1 MLIPGLV
8 NLIPLFSVY
17 TKLGMVDKFWGLV
30 LLYLP
35 SVMPFA
41 VMVLLNYLHSVP
53 FTLEEAAMIDG
64 CSRFQLLTK
73 IILPV
78 IVPGV
83 VAVSMISFV
92 TIWNEFIIT
101 LIFTTGGN
109 VRTLTMTMYYLV
121 GKNSVNYG
129 AVCAAAF
136 ISLVPVLII
145 FIIFRK
151 QFINSMIDGAI
162 KG

>member
-1 MLIPGLV
+1 
-8 NLIPLFSVY
+8 
-17 TKLGMVDKFWGLV
+17 
-30 LLYLP
+30 
-35 SVMPFA
+35 
-41 VMVLLNYLHSVP
+41 
-53 FTLEEAAMIDG
+53 
-64 CSRFQLLTK
+64 
-73 IILPV
+73 
-78 IVPGV
+78 
-83 VAVSMISFV
+83 
-92 TIWNEFIIT
+92 
-101 LIFTTGGN
+101 
-109 VRTLTMTMYYLV
+109 V